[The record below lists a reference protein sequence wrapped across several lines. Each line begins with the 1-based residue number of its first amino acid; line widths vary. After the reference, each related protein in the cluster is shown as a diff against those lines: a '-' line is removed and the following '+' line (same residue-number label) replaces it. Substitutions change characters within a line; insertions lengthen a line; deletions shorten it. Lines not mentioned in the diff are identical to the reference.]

1 MTIVRWRP
9 MGDLVTMQDEMNRV
23 FEDLWRRG
31 PRSGGVTP
39 ASAWWPSIDVAETQ
53 NEFRVVAEL
62 PGLKR
67 DNVKISLTDNVL
79 TLRGE
84 KKSEQDREAESRH
97 QVERAYGAFERSFQL
112 TCPVDASKV
121 KAKFEDGVLTITLPK
136 SEESR
141 PREISIGS

>member
-1 MTIVRWRP
+1 MAIVRWRP

-23 FEDLWRRG
+23 FEDLWRRD
-31 PRSGGVTP
+31 PRSGSPGS
-39 ASAWWPSIDVAETQ
+39 AAAWWPSIDVKETQ
-53 NEFRVVAEL
+53 NEFRLLAEL

-67 DNVKISLTDNVL
+67 DDVRISLTDDVL

-84 KKSEQDREAESRH
+84 KKSEQDRDNENWH
-97 QVERAYGAFERSFQL
+97 QVERAYGVFERSFQL

-136 SEESR
+136 SEESL
-141 PREISIGS
+141 PREISIDS

>member
-1 MTIVRWRP
+1 MAIVHWRP
-9 MGDLVTMQDEMNRV
+9 MGDLVTVQDEMNRV
-23 FEDLWRRG
+23 FEDLWRRS
-31 PRSGGVTP
+31 PRSGSPGS
-39 ASAWWPSIDVAETQ
+39 AAAWWPSIDVQETQ
-53 NEFRVVAEL
+53 GEFRLVAEL

-67 DNVKISLTDNVL
+67 DHVKISLTDNVL

-84 KKSEQDREAESRH
+84 KKSEQDRETGSWH
-97 QVERAYGAFERSFQL
+97 QVERAYGVFERSFQL

-141 PREISIGS
+141 PREISIES

>member
-9 MGDLVTMQDEMNRV
+9 MGDLISMQDEMNRV

-31 PRSGGVTP
+31 PRSAAP
-39 ASAWWPSIDVAETQ
+39 AAGAWWPSVDVKETQ
-53 NEFRVVAEL
+53 EAYQVAAEL

-67 DNVKISLTDNVL
+67 EDVKISLTDNLL

-84 KKSEQDREAESRH
+84 KRAQQDRETENWH
-97 QVERAYGAFERSFQL
+97 QVERAYGVFERSFQL

-141 PREISIGS
+141 PREISIES